1 MFLSREYS
9 KATEKEQRF
18 LRPLLKAA
26 RCLEKYKKK
35 SRMEG
40 PHLVLDG
47 KHYYRGNLHTLPSE
61 LDPFDVT
68 SKSDTNTIAF
78 FGELNPFS
86 NFHEAKFYCDGE
98 EFHCSEQYI
107 QWKKAVYFKDKITER
122 RILNSTDAL
131 SCKESARDI
140 KGFNKED
147 WDSRAE
153 ELCYEG
159 IKQKFEQNSHLKEV
173 LVDTGNK
180 TLAESCLD
188 IVWGTGKTLSDPDC
202 LTPSK
207 WNGGVGILGRIL
219 MKVRDTTLDTTMD
232 SLEEDDEGRSSVA
245 NDDET

>member
-1 MFLSREYS
+1 M
-9 KATEKEQRF
+9 
-18 LRPLLKAA
+18 P
-26 RCLEKYKKK
+26 
-35 SRMEG
+35 
-40 PHLVLDG
+40 
-47 KHYYRGNLHTLPSE
+47 
-61 LDPFDVT
+61 
-68 SKSDTNTIAF
+68 F

-98 EFHCSEQYI
+98 EFHCLEQYI

-159 IKQKFEQNSHLKEV
+159 IKQKFEQNRHLKEV

-202 LTPSK
+202 LTPSE

-232 SLEEDDEGRSSVA
+232 SLEEDDEGRSSCC
-245 NDDET
+245 